1 MNLQVLVSA
10 PLKRVEALCW
20 LRWHAWKVLVGM
32 DCEEGDSCLEGIKE
46 ISSLDVLGA
55 KKINKQELQEHGLLV
70 LN

>member
-1 MNLQVLVSA
+1 
-10 PLKRVEALCW
+10 
-20 LRWHAWKVLVGM
+20 M